1 MKEKHHNEKLFV
13 TFDNSKE
20 NEKRNIEGNLFN
32 SEKLGNVTSSVL
44 YFQIISKI

>member
-1 MKEKHHNEKLFV
+1 MKEKHHNEKLFA

-20 NEKRNIEGNLFN
+20 NEKRNIEWNLFN
-32 SEKLGNVTSSVL
+32 SEKLGNVISSAL